1 MTGTPPSAG
10 WWLDPA
16 REQEIRDQYAELGA
30 STSLAAIGPYSAL
43 GDLLAEVARLRT
55 ERDEARA
62 AGMRDAA
69 AMLRRYCP
77 DHGDADTS
85 FMACHCPA
93 AHEIDR
99 DADNVAHATTS

>member
-1 MTGTPPSAG
+1 VTGTPPPANLHARIYRAVYTSPAG
-10 WWLDPA
+10 
-16 REQEIRDQYAELGA
+16 
-30 STSLAAIGPYSAL
+30 AATEAV
-43 GDLLAEVARLRT
+43 LAEVEPELAA
-55 ERDEARA
+55 ARA

-77 DHGDADTS
+77 AHGDADTS

-99 DADNVAHATTS
+99 DADTAARATTS